1 MYKNELEVKRNAED
15 KVVGYT
21 CRKLLESAVT
31 WLESGVLTK
40 PKLDQPHTGN

>member
-1 MYKNELEVKRNAED
+1 MYKNELEVERNAED

-21 CRKLLESAVT
+21 YRKLLGSVM